1 MPAMYGLEEF
11 EQKYIMR
18 LCYDF
23 AEEHSYDTPVIVFAA
38 GEIRIK
44 FFNSPIYTSFDVI
57 YEYNMDENFNFSDFM
72 FYILIK
78 FELRGKED

>member
-1 MPAMYGLEEF
+1 MYGLEEF

-23 AEEHSYDTPVIVFAA
+23 AEEHSYDKPVIIFAA

-44 FFNSPIYTSFDVI
+44 FFNSPIYTSFVVF
-57 YEYNMDENFNFSDFM
+57 YEYDMSKNFNFSDFM
-72 FYILIK
+72 Y
-78 FELRGKED
+78 